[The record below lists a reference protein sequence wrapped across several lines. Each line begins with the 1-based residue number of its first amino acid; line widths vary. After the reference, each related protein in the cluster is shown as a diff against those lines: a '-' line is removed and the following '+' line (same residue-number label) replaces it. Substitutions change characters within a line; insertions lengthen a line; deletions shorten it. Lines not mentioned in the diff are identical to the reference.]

1 VPGIRIRNWG
11 SLRRQSE
18 ACLSSLP
25 ALVRRRDKGEYFN
38 GCGCCRDFSRT
49 PVLPAWSPSR
59 QGNHQMN
66 INVEDIRA
74 RAYQLWQLAGEP
86 EGKEDLF
93 WLEAERELREKQ
105 IRHELRTP
113 DNL

>member
-1 VPGIRIRNWG
+1 
-11 SLRRQSE
+11 
-18 ACLSSLP
+18 
-25 ALVRRRDKGEYFN
+25 
-38 GCGCCRDFSRT
+38 
-49 PVLPAWSPSR
+49 
-59 QGNHQMN
+59 MN